1 MSDLQGRRGMVLGM
15 NSERGFEHL
24 KAKVPLKEVASY
36 STALS
41 SLSEGRIFITG
52 KIKWDGN
59 NIAGY
64 ESFCIYV

>member
-1 MSDLQGRRGMVLGM
+1 MVLGM

-41 SLSEGRIFITG
+41 SLSGGRASFSMQVNAYDLFSTDVQE
-52 KIKWDGN
+52 KLIKE
-59 NIAGY
+59 Y
-64 ESFCIYV
+64 EATQKDEE